1 MTGWISE
8 GLRTD
13 FGRIF
18 DICILGEIDFGCIL
32 NAFACVFWMDFG
44 LILDGFRT
52 FFGRILADFGRFFF
66 TDRKRDEFW
75 TYIGRDGFWTV
86 WIIDGFWTD

>member
-1 MTGWISE
+1 MDGFWTDFAWVLDGFWTYFGRNFVTGWISE

-18 DICILGEIDFGCIL
+18 DICILGEIDFRCIL
-32 NAFACVFWMDFG
+32 NGFAWVFWMDFG

-52 FFGRILADFGRFFF
+52 
-66 TDRKRDEFW
+66 
-75 TYIGRDGFWTV
+75 
-86 WIIDGFWTD
+86 